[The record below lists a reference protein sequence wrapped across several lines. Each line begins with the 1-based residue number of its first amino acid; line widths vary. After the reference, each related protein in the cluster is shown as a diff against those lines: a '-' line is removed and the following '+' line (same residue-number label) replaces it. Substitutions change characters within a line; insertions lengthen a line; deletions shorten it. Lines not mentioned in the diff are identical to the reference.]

1 VLNDDKGND
10 GDERDDYE
18 MMTRKR
24 RRSLQWDLCRVF
36 ERFGL

>member
-1 VLNDDKGND
+1 MMIKVTMVMKG
-10 GDERDDYE
+10 
-18 MMTRKR
+18 MIMRKRR